1 MEFNIDEVTELCKEF
16 KERFPDKT
24 VWLWSGAV
32 WNDVKDYEVF
42 KYVDVFIDG
51 LFEIDKRDLTLKWRG
66 ST

>member
-1 MEFNIDEVTELCKEF
+1 MEFNVDEATQLCKEF

-24 VWLWSGAV
+24 IWLWSGAV
-32 WNDVKDYEVF
+32 WNDVKTYEIF

-66 ST
+66 SS